1 VRRLPVIEHGQVA
14 GIVSLGDLAM
24 QDDPASALAAVSK
37 ATANV

>member
-1 VRRLPVIEHGQVA
+1 VIEHGQVA

-37 ATANV
+37 PTANV